1 MGRQIFMVFFGQPR
15 SKAAEHAP
23 ENPPVMTV
31 PLILLAVGAVLGGV
45 LNLPGIHTL
54 TDWLEHT
61 LHVHVSEFNITVA
74 ALSTVLA
81 LLAILVAWLVYGR
94 EPMAKGKPDPLRRIL
109 GPIFVGMENKWW
121 VDELYQFLIIRPYIA
136 VADILANVID
146 GRFWH
151 DWFHDTVLARSFREG
166 TRWLNEAFDMRV
178 IDGIANGLGNLTQ
191 AVAGRMRFLQ
201 TGYVRNYALSFF
213 VGVLLVLSYF
223 IFGSI

>member
-1 MGRQIFMVFFGQPR
+1 
-15 SKAAEHAP
+15 
-23 ENPPVMTV
+23 MTV
-31 PLILLAVGAVLGGV
+31 PLILLAVGALLGGA

-81 LLAILVAWLVYGR
+81 LLAIGIAWWVYGR
-94 EPMAKGKPDPLRRIL
+94 QPMEKGAPDPLRRIL
-109 GPIFVGMENKWW
+109 GPVFVGMENKWW

-136 VADILANVID
+136 LADILADVID

-191 AVAGRMRFLQ
+191 AVSDRMRFLQ
-201 TGYVRNYALSFF
+201 TGYVRNYALSFL

-223 IFGSI
+223 IFG